1 MNEMKNAADIV
12 EALRNVKQRVF
23 NAAVEGNP
31 EQPADVVDTVV
42 YAIQDHLP
50 AEVKARLYPEV
61 LNFYPDYTEE

>member
-1 MNEMKNAADIV
+1 MSEMKNAADIV

>member
-1 MNEMKNAADIV
+1 MSEMKNAADIV

-50 AEVKARLYPEV
+50 AEIKARLYPEV